1 MLSHN
6 HYLLL
11 HISTK
16 NEIEDVKRN
25 AEESSPAESNLSV
38 NSATTENKRG
48 ALYCSRGFSTYS
60 DC

>member
-16 NEIEDVKRN
+16 SEIEDVKRN

-38 NSATTENKRG
+38 NSAKTENKKRSFV
-48 ALYCSRGFSTYS
+48 LLSRFFHLQ
-60 DC
+60 